1 MKTASLSRALK
12 NRSKA
17 VAFTIVELQI
27 GVVLIVLVVGAL
39 MASNIFGLRMFQH
52 TNVTLNATDDARTV
66 LGKLRE
72 EIRSASVVIVGNGS
86 EKTFIDIDDN
96 TNQTGTALQLFPG
109 TNTNTYLIYYRDT
122 DQTIKRWSTAQTN
135 VVTLAHYVTNLN
147 VFEAQDSNG
156 KTLTNNMNNR
166 VIQVILQF
174 SQDKATNKNE
184 YGGLNDFFQV
194 QTKATRR
201 KVQ

>member
-1 MKTASLSRALK
+1 MKIRSFNRAPT
-12 NRSKA
+12 RRPKA
-17 VAFTIVELQI
+17 VGFSIVELQI
-27 GVVLIVLVVGAL
+27 GVVLIVLVVGAI
-39 MASNIFGLRMFQH
+39 MAANIFGLRMFQH

-66 LGKLRE
+66 LGKVRE
-72 EIRSASVVIVGNGS
+72 EIRSASIVVVGNGS
-86 EKTFIDIDDN
+86 ETTFNDIDDN
-96 TNQTGTALQLFPG
+96 TNQIGTALQIFPG
-109 TNTNTYLIYYRDT
+109 TNTNSYLIYYRDT
-122 DQTIKRWSTAQTN
+122 DQTIKRWSTDQTN
-135 VVTLAHYVTNLN
+135 VATLAHYVTNLN

-174 SQDKATNKNE
+174 SQDKATNKNQ

-201 KVQ
+201 KVL